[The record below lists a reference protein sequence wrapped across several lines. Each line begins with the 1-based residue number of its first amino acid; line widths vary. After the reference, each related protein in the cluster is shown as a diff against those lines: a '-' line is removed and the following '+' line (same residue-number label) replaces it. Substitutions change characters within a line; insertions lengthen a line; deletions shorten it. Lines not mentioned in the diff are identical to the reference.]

1 MNRAKELNLD
11 CKITVAKSALNQQEA
26 IYFLNTLVEFVS
38 ENAGEFDLNFATQ
51 FNTVRPVIEGAWD
64 SEISETFENFRA
76 YVATFPAF
84 QEFMN
89 EKQEKA
95 VKAAQESI
103 DRLREAIKVDL
114 ELLKEWAT
122 KNVLDKKAAQIA
134 KLVAS
139 YNDESEQNIASLEEI
154 AMEVREFLSATGLR
168 MNPEYKRLLVND
180 TECRSDNLENCT
192 PQQICEAATIS
203 NVTETRWNTLN

>member
-139 YNDESEQNIASLEEI
+139 YNDKVNKIW
-154 AMEVREFLSATGLR
+154 LR
-168 MNPEYKRLLVND
+168 
-180 TECRSDNLENCT
+180 
-192 PQQICEAATIS
+192 
-203 NVTETRWNTLN
+203 